1 MTNEEQDKKIA
12 LVTGATRGLGL
23 ETVRQLAAKGVRVL
37 LGARDLQ
44 AGEAKAA
51 PLRVEGLDV
60 SPIAIDLNDEA
71 TIKSAAERIDA
82 EFGRLDILVN
92 NAAVML
98 DGDGFP
104 SVADPQ
110 AIRDILDTNFVGTV
124 IVTQAMLP
132 LLKKSHHGRIVN
144 VSSSVGSMW
153 WNGDPGN
160 PVPDNKWLG
169 YAASKAAMNMLTVQ
183 LAYELRDTPIKVNS
197 ICPGYV
203 KTEMNKGGGF
213 LTIEEG
219 ARPSV
224 QYALIGDDGPSGGFF
239 TAEGARAW

>member
-1 MTNEEQDKKIA
+1 MPGEEQETKIA

-23 ETVRQLAAKGVRVL
+23 ETVRQLATKGVRVL
-37 LGARDLQ
+37 LGARDVQ
-44 AGEAKAA
+44 AGEARAA
-51 PLRVEGLDV
+51 ALRTEGLDV
-60 SPIAIDLNDEA
+60 QRIAIDLNDAA
-71 TIKSAAERIDA
+71 TINSAAKDIDA
-82 EFGRLDILVN
+82 RFGHLDILIN
-92 NAAVML
+92 NAGVML

-110 AIRDILDTNFVGTV
+110 VIRDILDTNFVATV
-124 IVTQAMLP
+124 IVTQKMLP
-132 LLKKSHHGRIVN
+132 LLKKSKHGRIVN

-153 WNGDPGN
+153 WNGDPDN

-183 LAYELRDTPIKVNS
+183 LAYELRDTAIKVNS

-203 KTEMNKGGGF
+203 KTDMNKGGGF
-213 LTIEEG
+213 LTLEEG

-224 QYALIGDDGPSGGFF
+224 EYALIGDDGPSGGFF
-239 TAEGARAW
+239 TSDGVRAW